1 LANKTPVKIQTYN
14 RHKGAK
20 AIRRAVINVG
30 SLNATLTDMVDVT
43 EGLDVKVL
51 HNKVVFAPGVDCE
64 EYVL

>member
-1 LANKTPVKIQTYN
+1 
-14 RHKGAK
+14 
-20 AIRRAVINVG
+20 
-30 SLNATLTDMVDVT
+30 MVDVT